1 MLEGLSFELVSNDK
15 VHVHVHDG
23 EEDNSAFESMDH
35 IEKMQFKDKINKFIQ
50 DSWRELM
57 IND

>member
-1 MLEGLSFELVSNDK
+1 MINDE
-15 VHVHVHDG
+15 VHVHVHHG
-23 EEDNSAFESMDH
+23 EDEDNSAFESMDH
-35 IEKMQFKDKINKFIQ
+35 TEKMQFKDKINKFIQ